1 MPDIELAQ
9 RDVDARWQT
18 AARMQA
24 MCSGGGG
31 SARIAP
37 QATSSRRQM
46 RDSLSD
52 SPTLRSTQ
60 AATQVMFR

>member
-1 MPDIELAQ
+1 
-9 RDVDARWQT
+9 
-18 AARMQA
+18 MQA